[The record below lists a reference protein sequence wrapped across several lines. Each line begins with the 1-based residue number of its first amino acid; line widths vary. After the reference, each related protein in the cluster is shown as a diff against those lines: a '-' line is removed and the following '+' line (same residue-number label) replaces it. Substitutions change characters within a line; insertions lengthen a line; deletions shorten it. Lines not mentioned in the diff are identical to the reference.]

1 MKRIE
6 SRVAL
11 LEQHRQPAAAGDSP
25 DVAATRERLAD
36 RGAWFHAAPPAVQD
50 YFTTIIASCGPWG
63 DESADEVCTIVSRR
77 VKETHPLFWPLTD
90 IVAFAYGWRGGSGL
104 ADVQVWLLD
113 RARYR
118 LEGHIVQVECNGSIG
133 PASRERTYARM
144 FGMDYDRDALSV
156 PVGAIPTA
164 LLSLWR
170 ASGARDAE
178 TLALMGIFAAEL
190 ALLATDEAEREERAP
205 GGAWKAG

>member
-6 SRVAL
+6 TRLAL
-11 LEQHRQPAAAGDSP
+11 LEQRRQPAAAGDAP
-25 DVAATRERLAD
+25 EVAATRERLAD
-36 RGAWFHAAPPAVQD
+36 RAAWFHAAPPAVQE
-50 YFTTIIASCGPWG
+50 YFTTIIASCGPWR
-63 DESADEVCTIVSRR
+63 DESADEVRTIVSRR

-90 IVAFAYGWRGGSGL
+90 IVAFAYGWRGGIGL
-104 ADVQVWLLD
+104 ADVQVRLLD

-144 FGMDYDRDALSV
+144 FGAEYNRAALSV

-164 LLSLWR
+164 LLPLWH

-178 TLALMGIFAAEL
+178 TLALMGIFAAER
-190 ALLATDEAEREERAP
+190 ALLATDGAKRGERTP
-205 GGAWKAG
+205 